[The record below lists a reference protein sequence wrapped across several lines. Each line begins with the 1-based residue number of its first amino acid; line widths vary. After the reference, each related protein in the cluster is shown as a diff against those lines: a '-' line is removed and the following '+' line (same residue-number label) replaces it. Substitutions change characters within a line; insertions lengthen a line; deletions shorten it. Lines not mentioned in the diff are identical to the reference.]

1 MLCQRVS
8 GWLQRRRLGDRR
20 AEAIRLL
27 RMAQTGAAEAALRSA
42 EAALPRDE
50 FAVTRSAAEGSWHAS
65 LHYVRGV
72 ALHCQGRHDAAL
84 EAGRSVLRAAD
95 SCGDAAWASVGRGFQ
110 VLQATLRAESN
121 PGSAEGDVLLQE
133 LARAELDIPDSRGDP
148 FAVVTA
154 HTAVGGCYLHLR
166 LYELAEPHLHAA
178 ADISGAHPELLRVT
192 AATARLNLAELH
204 LGWSLELRR
213 IGLTGAAA
221 DHSHVARRHADQAG
235 AMDAFE
241 ESDDYHA
248 RAALLSACADSDT
261 GEPGAVLDAIRTGLE
276 RATGRG
282 QRSEVAMAWLF
293 SARTLFRAG
302 DSTRALDA
310 ARRACAEL
318 PHGALGTLAAAA
330 FHTRADL
337 LVRNG
342 TEERAEILAY
352 GDHLAQGLWSHRL
365 RALHLAR
372 SMQVFERLRRERD
385 NIHELAYTDALTGVG
400 NRHAFDNWVTV
411 RAARH
416 DESVCVLLV
425 DVDDL
430 KAVNDMGG
438 HAAGDLILRSI
449 ATVLTAQAGPD
460 DLVARLGG
468 DEFVICAELPGAD
481 GDVLAQRLVASIK
494 AAMGT
499 TSSVSV
505 GVACGPASEA
515 GSSVLSGADEAMY
528 EAKRNGG
535 GRVRRSSTY
544 SKALRS
550 G

>member
-1 MLCQRVS
+1 MS
-8 GWLQRRRLGDRR
+8 DRR

-27 RMAQTGAAEAALRSA
+27 RMAQSGSAEMALRIA
-42 EAALPRDE
+42 EAALPPHE
-50 FAVTRSAAEGSWHAS
+50 PAAARSGADNSWHAS

-72 ALHCQGRHDAAL
+72 ALHCQGKHDAAL
-84 EAGRSVLRAAD
+84 DAGRSVLRVAE
-95 SCGDAAWASVGRGFQ
+95 SCGDAAWASVGRAFQ

-121 PGSAEGDVLLQE
+121 PDSADGDVLLQE
-133 LARAELDIPDSRGDP
+133 LARAEVDIPDPAGDP

-154 HTAVGGCYLHLR
+154 HTAVGACYLHLR
-166 LYELAEPHLHAA
+166 LYELAEPHLLAA
-178 ADISGAHPELLRVT
+178 ADISAAHPELLRVA
-192 AATARLNLAELH
+192 AATARLNLAELQ

-213 IGLTGAAA
+213 IGLAEAAA
-221 DHSHVARRHADQAG
+221 NHSRSARRHADQVAEVG
-235 AMDAFE
+235 GSE
-241 ESDDYHA
+241 ETADYRA

-261 GEPGAVLDAIRTGLE
+261 GEPGAVISAIRAGLDKVSY
-276 RATGRG
+276 RG

-293 SARTLFRAG
+293 EARALFRAG
-302 DSTRALDA
+302 DSCGALEA
-310 ARRACAEL
+310 ARRSCAEL

-330 FHTRADL
+330 YHTRADL

-342 TEERAEILAY
+342 ADERAEVLAY

-385 NIHELAYTDALTGVG
+385 SIHELAYTDALTGVG
-400 NRHAFDNWVTV
+400 NRHAFDNWVAS
-411 RAARH
+411 RADRH
-416 DESVCVLLV
+416 DESVCVLVV

-430 KAVNDMGG
+430 KAVNDVGG

-449 ATVLTAQAGPD
+449 ATVLTSQAGPD

-468 DEFVICAELPGAD
+468 DEFVICAERPAAD
-481 GDVLAQRLVASIK
+481 GDVLARRLVAAVKGLI
-494 AAMGT
+494 GD

-515 GSSVLSGADEAMY
+515 GSKVLSGADEAMY
-528 EAKRNGG
+528 KAKRDGG
-535 GRVRRSSTY
+535 GRVRRSSMY
-544 SKALRS
+544 PDVLRS
-550 G
+550 R